1 MEQFKQRLSKLQTD
15 TIHVMQEISR
25 MLMSNG
31 GTEKSLEEQ
40 MDNFMYGLETLCI
53 KSRTLVEQYRP
64 KKEAQPGVTGDEI
77 SDVCGS
83 IELTCEGWLHIT
95 LNTLLP
101 NSKHKSTAY
110 IGDTV
115 SRLLRSYAG
124 ELPYFERAFLAIV
137 EYCNYDN
144 HNALD
149 NDNKGWKMI
158 PNALKG
164 KVIEDDNQFILSMG
178 LFTEISEIPRCE
190 IYLMTP
196 DDASYF
202 MDMLLNGTL

>member
-1 MEQFKQRLSKLQTD
+1 MERFKKRLSELQTD

-25 MLMSNG
+25 MLMSNSIQ
-31 GTEKSLEEQ
+31 EKQ
-40 MDNFMYGLETLCI
+40 MDDFLYGLESLCI
-53 KSRTLVEQYRP
+53 KSRSVMEKYRP
-64 KKEAQPGVTGDEI
+64 KRAEEKITGDGV

-101 NSKHKSTAY
+101 NSKHKACGY

-178 LFTEISEIPRCE
+178 LFAEISEIPRCE

-202 MDMLLNGTL
+202 MDMLLHGTL